1 MPSYRTQLARLVD
14 LDRLRAGGLR
24 ILHEAMYGAGQNI
37 LAEILAGGTTTVEE
51 LHGDRNPSFA
61 GMHPEPI
68 DMYLGEAKAVMRQ
81 GRHDLAIAND
91 GDADRIGV
99 IDENGRY
106 VDQHEL
112 MALYTLYLLEKRE
125 FRGDI
130 VRSVT
135 QTRMVDALG
144 ALFDTTVHEMPVG
157 FKYVGQKMR
166 DVDALFGGEESG
178 GYAFRGH
185 VPERDGI
192 LAALFL
198 ADMVLEYAMPLSAI
212 VGRLRDLV
220 GQHAYNR
227 HDIRFAREG
236 YGQRRA
242 DFQRRLESNPPTE
255 IAGAAVVRTRSDD
268 GFKFYLADG
277 SWGLL
282 RMSGTEPLMRIYS
295 ESSDPA
301 RVEAII
307 EDLENHI
314 GVQRPGRPEAA

>member
-1 MPSYRTQLARLVD
+1 
-14 LDRLRAGGLR
+14 
-24 ILHEAMYGAGQNI
+24 
-37 LAEILAGGTTTVEE
+37 
-51 LHGDRNPSFA
+51 
-61 GMHPEPI
+61 
-68 DMYLGEAKAVMRQ
+68 
-81 GRHDLAIAND
+81 
-91 GDADRIGV
+91 
-99 IDENGRY
+99 
-106 VDQHEL
+106 
-112 MALYTLYLLEKRE
+112 MALYTLYLLEKRGL
-125 FRGDI
+125 RGDI

-144 ALFDTTVHEMPVG
+144 TLFDTTVHEMPVG

-166 DVDALFGGEESG
+166 EVDALFGGEESG

-198 ADMVLEYAMPLSAI
+198 ADMVLEYGTPLSAI
-212 VGRLRDLV
+212 VDRLRELV
-220 GQHAYNR
+220 GSHAYNR

-236 YGQRRA
+236 YAQRRA
-242 DFQRRLESNPPTE
+242 DFQCQLESNPPTE

-307 EDLENHI
+307 EDLENHV
-314 GVQRPGRPEAA
+314 GVQHPGKPEAA